1 MKHYRFKE
9 LLRKIAALY
18 EGTEVDWRD
27 CWMYTIIT
35 LLAHPLMHI
44 VAFLYQAVVNGWEES
59 APEFHAYY
67 LSHFWIRLP
76 SLFFLYVV
84 VVHVLVT
91 LMFHKMPATH
101 YRENASPSLWWKSGL
116 LLMLP
121 GETVRFFVSVLPNLR
136 IPFINAEF
144 MNTAFGN
151 TFANAANVL
160 FARLYLIPFVTPGRA
175 YHFGD
180 YLVYA
185 LFHIVYLAGYLAV
198 QLFLY
203 KWFWDKE
210 KNKSEETRT
219 TETSRSASSEY
230 DRPESYRMT
239 AVREMLR
246 NAAILCAGM
255 TIIGTVSNVFL
266 MLLGWV
272 ATLPAFEMGLANVP
286 DRPLWFFFAAFS
298 IIFCMTTL
306 FPIAKHVGSQA
317 AQFRIGYQLPRKVSL
332 LSMSGCILTAAAVHG
347 ILCLIFAWSYPSDC
361 FVAGPV
367 QYIARFLADA
377 ERAMFISDSFDF
389 PRFYTYLAIGLY
401 LLFLILVSVAGYL
414 AGHRKQFTTI
424 CENPEIP

>member
-1 MKHYRFKE
+1 MKHYHFKE
-9 LLRKIAALY
+9 LLRKIVVLY

-44 VAFLYQAVVNGWEES
+44 AAFFYQAVVNGWEES

-84 VVHVLVT
+84 IVHTLVT
-91 LMFHKMPATH
+91 LMFHKMPAAH

-116 LLMLP
+116 LLMIP
-121 GETVRFFVSVLPNLR
+121 GEIVRFFVSVLPNLR
-136 IPFINAEF
+136 IPFVNAVF

-160 FARLYLIPFVTPGRA
+160 FVYLYLVPFVAPGRA

-185 LFHIVYLAGYLAV
+185 LFHLIYLAGYLAV
-198 QLFLY
+198 QLFIY

-210 KNKSEETRT
+210 KNRLEEHRISED
-219 TETSRSASSEY
+219 SRSAIDEY

-266 MLLGWV
+266 MLLGWI
-272 ATLPAFEMGLANVP
+272 ATLPAFEIGLANIP
-286 DRPLWFFFAAFS
+286 DRPLWLFFTAFS
-298 IIFCMTTL
+298 LLFCMAAL
-306 FPIAKHVGSQA
+306 IPIAKHVGSQA

-332 LSMSGCILTAAAVHG
+332 LSMSGCILTATAVHG